1 MSYNC
6 FSEVV
11 SLDEKQRAPTLIP
24 MLINADY
31 EPFLGVSPFPGYRGL
46 HCHDFFEFY
55 LFFSGAPYYCIG
67 DQTFPLKPC
76 TLAIIPPFHMHG
88 LVGAE
93 ADTAY
98 ERAWMY
104 VTPAMVRKISMG
116 VSNLSEFFGQCVQA
130 GKAYFPICYETAQ
143 NLRQSIA
150 AVKAHAGDTG
160 EISKWQNDLRVANFL
175 SDVYD
180 IAQAADI
187 SCKPVILNE
196 SIQAILTYLNDHYC
210 ERISIPE
217 LSRRFGISASC
228 MTREFTAYTGRSVYD
243 YVLYRRIL
251 SAKEK
256 ICAGMPFTQ
265 TAYACGF
272 NDYSCF
278 LRAFIKSVGQ
288 SPTAYKKYIK
298 SIEKIS

>member
-1 MSYNC
+1 M
-6 FSEVV
+6 
-11 SLDEKQRAPTLIP
+11 DEKQKAPTLIP
-24 MLINADY
+24 MPINADY
-31 EPFLGVSPFPGYRGL
+31 EAFFGVSPFPGYRGL

-116 VSNLSEFFGQCVQA
+116 VSNLSEFFKQCVQA
-130 GKAYFPICYETAQ
+130 GKAYFPIGYEAAQ

-150 AVKAHAGDTG
+150 AIKAHSGDTG

-175 SDVYD
+175 SDIYD
-180 IAQAADI
+180 IAQAADVT
-187 SCKPVILNE
+187 CKPVILNE